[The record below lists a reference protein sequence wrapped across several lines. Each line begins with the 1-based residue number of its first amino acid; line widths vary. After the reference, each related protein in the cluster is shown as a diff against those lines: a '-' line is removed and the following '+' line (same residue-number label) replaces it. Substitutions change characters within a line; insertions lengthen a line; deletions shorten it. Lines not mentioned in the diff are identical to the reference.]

1 MIERSWMR
9 LLDSLSDNRKSKI
22 QNRKLVGIVAL
33 VLTFVMCGVVAEA
46 QQQSKIPRVGIL
58 FMGGKDQ
65 PHLEALKKGLS
76 ELGYSEGK
84 NIVLAYRYAE
94 GRNDRLQALAT
105 ELIRD
110 KVDVL
115 VTTSTISAQAAR
127 QATET
132 IPIVLTSGN
141 PLQPG
146 LADSLAK
153 PGGNVTGLTVLPSDL
168 SGKRVELL
176 KETFPKAHRV
186 ATLWSS
192 ADMLSII
199 GFKHTQDAANA
210 FAVQLHSFEL
220 RNVEDIDKAFAET
233 PKNRVDAVLVVIS
246 PFVTLH
252 SKRIVELA
260 LKHRLPGMYPTRQFV
275 EESGLMA
282 YGPLISDLY
291 YRAATYIVK
300 ILKGAKPADLPIEQP
315 TKFEFIINLQ
325 TAKQIGVTIPPSVL
339 ARADKVIK

>member
-1 MIERSWMR
+1 MR
-9 LLDSLSDNRKSKI
+9 VPSRQQSPIRNSLF
-22 QNRKLVGIVAL
+22 LVTLGAMLFAL
-33 VLTFVMCGVVAEA
+33 SPSLEA
-46 QQQSKIPRVGIL
+46 QRQSSKIPRVGIL

-65 PHLEALKKGLS
+65 PHLEALKKGLR

-84 NIVLAYRYAE
+84 NIILAYRYAE
-94 GRNDRLQALAT
+94 GRNERLQELAR
-105 ELIRD
+105 EFVRD
-110 KVDVL
+110 KVDVI

-127 QATET
+127 RATQS
-132 IPIVLTSGN
+132 IPIVMTSGS
-141 PLQPG
+141 PIQQG

-176 KETFPKAHRV
+176 KETFPNVHRV
-186 ATLWSS
+186 AALWSS
-192 ADMLSII
+192 HDVLST
-199 GFKHTQDAANA
+199 GNFKESQDAAKA
-210 FAVQLHSFEL
+210 FAMQLHSFEL
-220 RNVEDIDKAFAET
+220 RKVEDIDKAFAET
-233 PKNRVDAVLVVIS
+233 PKSRVDSVLVIIS

-275 EESGLMA
+275 EEGGLMA

-291 YRAATYIVK
+291 YRAATYVDK

-315 TKFEFIINLQ
+315 TKFELVINLK
-325 TAKQIGVTIPPSVL
+325 TAKQIGLTIPPNVL
-339 ARADKVIK
+339 TRADRVIK